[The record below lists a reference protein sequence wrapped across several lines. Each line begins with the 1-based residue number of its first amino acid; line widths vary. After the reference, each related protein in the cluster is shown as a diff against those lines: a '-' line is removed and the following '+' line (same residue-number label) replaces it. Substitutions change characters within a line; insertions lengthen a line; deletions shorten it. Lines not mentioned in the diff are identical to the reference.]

1 MTHTN
6 HLCPCCASH
15 LRVPADLQWMRCNH
29 CDAELVTISE
39 GGVTGLA
46 LLPKL
51 PTPYSHPGQRAA
63 SMVDG
68 PELLYWRS
76 RYIVQTAQRKRAFWR
91 GLQLLAIGAALVC
104 ILLTVAGVRGLAAAR
119 NHEVERF
126 AVLALG
132 GMCALPLLGYMV
144 AYFQGRARL
153 VHEQMLN
160 ALRPSISPTGRR

>member
-1 MTHTN
+1 
-6 HLCPCCASH
+6 
-15 LRVPADLQWMRCNH
+15 MRCDH
-29 CDAELVTISE
+29 CDAELVAISE

-91 GLQLLAIGAALVC
+91 GLQLLAIGAAVVCVLV
-104 ILLTVAGVRGLAAAR
+104 TWSGVRGLAAAR
-119 NHEVERF
+119 DADVERF
-126 AVLALG
+126 AICALG
-132 GMCALPLLGYMV
+132 GICSLPLLAYLI

-153 VHEQMLN
+153 VHEQMMN
-160 ALRPSISPTGRR
+160 ALRPSISPTSRR